1 MNSSFFF
8 MVTAF
13 CVLFKKYFST
23 KEIIYSYILS
33 SKNFMVLP
41 FTFVFLIYLELIFL
55 YGMNGLAIMP

>member
-1 MNSSFFF
+1 

-23 KEIIYSYILS
+23 KEIIYSSILS